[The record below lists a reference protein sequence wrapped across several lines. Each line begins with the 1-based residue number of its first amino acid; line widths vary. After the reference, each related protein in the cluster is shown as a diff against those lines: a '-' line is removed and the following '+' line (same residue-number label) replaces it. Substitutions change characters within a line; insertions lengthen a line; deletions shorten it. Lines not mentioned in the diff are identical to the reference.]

1 MTDRRERTAA
11 AWYRALISLGA
22 VLLFAGTFFPW
33 AKENVFGWYPK
44 EENAWIWLAL
54 VSVGTVVL
62 ALLSLSIGFS
72 KFLKF
77 LLIYWVAALA
87 AAAFTFLSGSMGLYF
102 LLLPAFYH
110 SFFLIDQENYLLLF
124 LIDSGMAAL
133 LLLLYRYAGR
143 GKVERSLSFRKR
155 LFQALCPVILLLPG
169 LLAFLPQDRIG
180 GIGSILLFAGYLLL
194 CFLLSVCL
202 YKERSTVFLIGM
214 LAWGCLGF
222 SVFLAY
228 GIAPDLV
235 LSGLRGYCLLFFYPV
250 NEIPWWGLSVGYL
263 VMALFSGAG
272 IYQVYSEKTCPGKK
286 HTPGL

>member
-1 MTDRRERTAA
+1 MADRRDRTAA

-54 VSVGTVVL
+54 VLVGTIAL

-77 LLIYWVAALA
+77 LFIYWVAGLI

-102 LLLPAFYH
+102 LLLPTFYH
-110 SFFLIDQENYLLLF
+110 SFFLIDQKNYLLFF
-124 LIDSGMAAL
+124 LINISMAAFL
-133 LLLLYRYAGR
+133 MLLYRQAGR
-143 GKVERSLSFRKR
+143 GKVERRPFFRKW
-155 LFQALCPVILLLPG
+155 LFQVLCPVILLLPG
-169 LLAFLPQDRIG
+169 LLALLLQDEIG
-180 GIGSILLFAGYLLL
+180 SIWSILLFICYLLL

-202 YKERSTVFLIGM
+202 YKERSTGFLIGM
-214 LAWGCLGF
+214 LVWGCLGF
-222 SVFLAY
+222 LVFLAY
-228 GIAPDLV
+228 GIAQNLV

-250 NEIPWWGLSVGYL
+250 NGIPWWILSAGYL
-263 VMALFSGAG
+263 VMALMSGAG
-272 IYQVYSEKTCPGKK
+272 IYQMHRNKIQPVEQQN
-286 HTPGL
+286 